1 MVLPEKE
8 ESDIAWHSL
17 SSNDTAVFGLS
28 GQIVSNDVSDPF
40 FPSLRLLAF
49 ARSIHTLYLHA
60 ACFAL
65 IVALEFIHLGEK
77 MGHKRPC

>member
-40 FPSLRLLAF
+40 FSLPSPLGFRQVDPHAIF
-49 ARSIHTLYLHA
+49 ACSMFCINCCIGIH
-60 ACFAL
+60 
-65 IVALEFIHLGEK
+65 
-77 MGHKRPC
+77 PSW